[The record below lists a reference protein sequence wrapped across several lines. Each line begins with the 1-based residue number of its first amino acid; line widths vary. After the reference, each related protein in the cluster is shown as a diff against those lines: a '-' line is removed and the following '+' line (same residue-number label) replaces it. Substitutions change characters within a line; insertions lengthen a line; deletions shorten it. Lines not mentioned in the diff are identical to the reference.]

1 MRVDPRPTFPAVLDQ
16 IERLGDREFLP
27 RRHSR
32 GGGSV
37 SYAELVRDV
46 RRLAAGLIAEG
57 IRRGDHIALIAENR
71 YEWLVCDLASASI
84 GAVDVPRGVDTAT
97 PELQLILD
105 HSGAKVALVE
115 TAEAAERI
123 AGMRSRL
130 PALERVVLFDLDD
143 DTERPAGVES
153 LREWMMR
160 GDETLTTDE
169 GRAAL
174 AAARAAVTPDDLLTI
189 VYTSGTTAEPKG
201 VMLTQDNVLANLR
214 AVQRVLHFEHDDI
227 VLSVLPAWHMY
238 ERIIDYVS
246 LVGGSRLLYT
256 DRRRLKN
263 DIAEYRP
270 TIFAA
275 VPRIWE
281 MLHDGIVAHVER
293 MKGGKR
299 GLLRFALRC
308 SAAVGARRAGPL
320 QRISHALLRR
330 TLLPKLLTAVTGG
343 RMRIAV
349 SGGGALPA
357 HVDACLVGIGL
368 PLLNGYGLT
377 ETSPV
382 ANVRLPSD
390 NRVGTIGP
398 PLPDTQIEIR
408 DPEGRKLGPGQVGI
422 VWIRGPQVMR
432 GYYKNPD
439 RTERVLRDGWF
450 DSGDLGLVEPDGH
463 VRITGRAK
471 DTIVLAGGE
480 NVEPEPLELQ
490 LKTSPLIQQA
500 VVLGQDRK
508 TLGALF
514 VPDLEL
520 LEERIPRSEWNCEN
534 GVIHGPAV
542 TKALRREIDGI
553 MTVDNGFRGFERI
566 AKFRVLEEPLTP
578 ENGLLTATLK
588 VKRHVVAERFA
599 KLIEDMY
606 AQ

>member
-1 MRVDPRPTFPAVLDQ
+1 
-16 IERLGDREFLP
+16 
-27 RRHSR
+27 
-32 GGGSV
+32 
-37 SYAELVRDV
+37 
-46 RRLAAGLIAEG
+46 
-57 IRRGDHIALIAENR
+57 
-71 YEWLVCDLASASI
+71 
-84 GAVDVPRGVDTAT
+84 
-97 PELQLILD
+97 
-105 HSGAKVALVE
+105 
-115 TAEAAERI
+115 
-123 AGMRSRL
+123 
-130 PALERVVLFDLDD
+130 
-143 DTERPAGVES
+143 
-153 LREWMMR
+153 
-160 GDETLTTDE
+160 
-169 GRAAL
+169 
-174 AAARAAVTPDDLLTI
+174 
-189 VYTSGTTAEPKG
+189 
-201 VMLTQDNVLANLR
+201 
-214 AVQRVLHFEHDDI
+214 
-227 VLSVLPAWHMY
+227 
-238 ERIIDYVS
+238 
-246 LVGGSRLLYT
+246 
-256 DRRRLKN
+256 
-263 DIAEYRP
+263 
-270 TIFAA
+270 
-275 VPRIWE
+275 
-281 MLHDGIVAHVER
+281 
-293 MKGGKR
+293 
-299 GLLRFALRC
+299 
-308 SAAVGARRAGPL
+308 
-320 QRISHALLRR
+320 
-330 TLLPKLLTAVTGG
+330 
-343 RMRIAV
+343 
-349 SGGGALPA
+349 
-357 HVDACLVGIGL
+357 
-368 PLLNGYGLT
+368 
-377 ETSPV
+377 
-382 ANVRLPSD
+382 VRLPSD